1 MERAEASELQLAQA
15 QQQLRALKQTA
26 TARAA
31 AGEAGTSAAI
41 SAAQVMHSATTCS
54 TSGSD
59 FIRFSAELM
68 AWERSP
74 GVAAAREKSR
84 GYCLLIQG
92 VPI

>member
-41 SAAQVMHSATTCS
+41 SAAQVMHGATT
-54 TSGSD
+54 
-59 FIRFSAELM
+59 FS
-68 AWERSP
+68 RDI
-74 GVAAAREKSR
+74 V
-84 GYCLLIQG
+84 C
-92 VPI
+92 